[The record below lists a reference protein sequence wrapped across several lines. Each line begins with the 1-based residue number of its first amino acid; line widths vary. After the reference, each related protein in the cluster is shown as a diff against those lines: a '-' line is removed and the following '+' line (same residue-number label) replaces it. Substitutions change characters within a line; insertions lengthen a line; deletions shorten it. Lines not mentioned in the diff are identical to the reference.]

1 MSEKLIIKEAM
12 HDRLTPETRTK
23 GELKNEEEDQ
33 CEEGG
38 GGRGRAAAA

>member
-12 HDRLTPETRTK
+12 HDRLTPKTRTK

-38 GGRGRAAAA
+38 GRGRAAAA